1 MKYLLKPFLPII
13 ALLLLITGVFSNSA
27 AAQDVLPLDEAIQI
41 GLENNFGVEIARN
54 LLEQSENNQS
64 VGNAGFLPT
73 ISASASRNE
82 SVEDSEFNAGG
93 QSRSTDGARSTS
105 ENAAVNAE
113 WTVFDGLG
121 MFNTYNRLGKLAELS
136 DKELQL
142 SVENLIAD
150 ISLAYFNIVRVEQQL
165 RVLEN
170 NISVSEERIEIEETK
185 VDLGS
190 GSEYDLLQAR
200 SDLNA
205 DRAAF
210 LRETSSLTEAKIVL
224 NELLSR
230 SPSSDFGVTMEIPV
244 NRSLLFDEL
253 LQSVMADNIELSIA
267 RVEKNISSLEVKEIQ
282 SERYPEVSLSGGY
295 NFNRTDNSGGF
306 ISFNESTGFS
316 FGITA
321 RVNLFDGFNTSRR
334 IQNARISEK
343 NAQLNL
349 EQQQLAVES
358 EFTSLYR
365 TYQNAVSLVDLE
377 EENFE
382 NAAEVLDIALERFRL
397 GSISSLEFREAQR
410 TFLQAENR
418 LITAK
423 YESKVAETELL
434 RLSGKLGDVFVR

>member
-1 MKYLLKPFLPII
+1 MKYRVKAVQSIFV
-13 ALLLLITGVFSNSA
+13 LLLLTGILGGRA
-27 AAQDVLPLDEAIQI
+27 AAQELLPLDVAIQI
-41 GLENNFGVEIARN
+41 GLENNYGVKIARN
-54 LLEQSENNQS
+54 ILEQSENNETL
-64 VGNAGFLPT
+64 GNAGFFPSVT
-73 ISASASRNE
+73 ASASRNE

-93 QSRSTDGARSTS
+93 ESRTTEGARSTS
-105 ENAAVNAE
+105 ENAVINAE

-121 MFNTYNRLGKLAELS
+121 MLRTYNKLGQLAELS

-142 SVENLIAD
+142 SAENLITN
-150 ISLAYFNIVRVEQQL
+150 ITLAYFNIVRVEQQL
-165 RVLEN
+165 LVLEN

-190 GSEYDLLQAR
+190 GSEYDLLQAK
-200 SDLNA
+200 SDFNA

-210 LRETSSLTEAKIVL
+210 IRETSSLTDAKIVL
-224 NELLSR
+224 NEFLSR
-230 SPSSDFGVTMEIPV
+230 NPSVDFQVTMEIPV

-253 LQSVMADNIELSIA
+253 LQSTMADNVELAIA
-267 RVEKNISSLEVKEIQ
+267 KTERNINALELKEIQ
-282 SERYPEVSLSGGY
+282 SARFPEITLSGGY
-295 NFNRTDNSGGF
+295 NFNRTENSGGF

-316 FGITA
+316 YGITA

-334 IQNARISEK
+334 IQNARINEK
-343 NAQLNL
+343 NARLSL
-349 EQQQLAVES
+349 EQQKLAVES

-382 NAAEVLDIALERFRL
+382 NAEEVLDIALERFRL

-410 TFLQAENR
+410 TLLQAENR

-423 YESKVAETELL
+423 YESKIAEAQLL
-434 RLSGKLGDVFVR
+434 RLSGELGNVIVR

>member
-1 MKYLLKPFLPII
+1 MKYQIKAVQSIFV
-13 ALLLLITGVFSNSA
+13 LLLLTGILGGRA
-27 AAQDVLPLDEAIQI
+27 AAQELLPLDVAIQI
-41 GLENNFGVEIARN
+41 GLENNYGVKIARN
-54 LLEQSENNQS
+54 ILEQSENNETL
-64 VGNAGFLPT
+64 GNAGFFPSVT
-73 ISASASRNE
+73 ASASRNE

-93 QSRSTDGARSTS
+93 ESRTTEGARSTS
-105 ENAAVNAE
+105 ENAVINAE

-121 MFNTYNRLGKLAELS
+121 MLRTYNKLGQLAELS

-142 SVENLIAD
+142 SAENLITN
-150 ISLAYFNIVRVEQQL
+150 ITLAYFNIVRVEQQL
-165 RVLEN
+165 LVLEN

-190 GSEYDLLQAR
+190 GSEYDLLQAK
-200 SDLNA
+200 SDFNA

-210 LRETSSLTEAKIVL
+210 IRETSSLTDAKIVL
-224 NELLSR
+224 NEFLSR
-230 SPSSDFGVTMEIPV
+230 NPSVDFHVTMEIPV

-253 LQSVMADNIELSIA
+253 LQSTMADNVELSIA
-267 RVEKNISSLEVKEIQ
+267 KTERNINALELKEIQ
-282 SERYPEVSLSGGY
+282 SARFPEITLSGGY
-295 NFNRTDNSGGF
+295 NFNRTENSGGF

-316 FGITA
+316 YGITA

-334 IQNARISEK
+334 IQNARINEK
-343 NAQLNL
+343 NARLSL
-349 EQQQLAVES
+349 EQQKLAVES

-382 NAAEVLDIALERFRL
+382 NAEEVLDIALERFRL

-410 TFLQAENR
+410 TLLQAENR

-423 YESKVAETELL
+423 YESKIAEAQLL
-434 RLSGKLGDVFVR
+434 RLSGELGNVIVR

>member
-1 MKYLLKPFLPII
+1 MKYILKTFQLIIITLL
-13 ALLLLITGVFSNSA
+13 FSGILGNRA
-27 AAQDVLPLDEAIQI
+27 AGQELLPLDEAIQI

-54 LLEQSENNQS
+54 LLEQSENNQT

-82 SVEDSEFNAGG
+82 RIEDSEFNAGG

-105 ENAAVNAE
+105 ENAAISAE

-121 MFNTYNRLGKLAELS
+121 MFNTYSKLGQLAKLS
-136 DKELQL
+136 DNDLQL
-142 SVENLIAD
+142 SVENLITN
-150 ISLAYFNIVRVEQQL
+150 ITLAYFNIVRVEQQL
-165 RVLEN
+165 RVLGN
-170 NISVSEERIEIEETK
+170 NISVSEERIGIEETK

-200 SDLNA
+200 SDLSA
-205 DRAAF
+205 DRAAYI
-210 LRETSSLTEAKIVL
+210 RETSALLEAKIVL

-230 SPSSDFGVTMEIPV
+230 SPSSDFGVTMNIPV

-267 RVEKNISSLEVKEIQ
+267 KVEKNITSLELKEIQ
-282 SERYPEVSLSGGY
+282 SERFPEVSISGGY
-295 NFNRTDNSGGF
+295 NFNRTENSGGF

-334 IQNARISEK
+334 IQNARINEK
-343 NAQLNL
+343 NARLSL

-382 NAAEVLDIALERFRL
+382 NAEEVLDIALERFRL

-418 LITAK
+418 LINAK
-423 YESKVAETELL
+423 YESKIAETQLL
-434 RLSGKLGDVFVR
+434 RLSGELGDVFVR

>member
-1 MKYLLKPFLPII
+1 MKYLMKKIQPLFV
-13 ALLLLITGVFSNSA
+13 LLLLISFLSDRAV
-27 AAQDVLPLDEAIQI
+27 AQELLLLDEAIQI
-41 GLENNFGVEIARN
+41 GVENNFGVQIARN
-54 LLEQSENNQS
+54 LLEQSENNES

-73 ISASASRNE
+73 ITASASRNE
-82 SVEDSEFNAGG
+82 SIEDSEFEAGG
-93 QSRSTDGARSTS
+93 ESRNTSGARSTS
-105 ENAAVNAE
+105 ENAAINAE

-121 MFNTYNRLGKLAELS
+121 MFNTYNKLGQLADLS
-136 DKELQL
+136 DKDLQL
-142 SVENLIAD
+142 SVENLITN
-150 ISLAYFNIVRVEQQL
+150 ITLAYFDVVRIEQQL

-170 NISVSEERIEIEETK
+170 NIAVSEERIEIEETK

-190 GSEYDLLQAR
+190 GSEYDLLQAK

-210 LRETSSLTEAKIVL
+210 LRETSTLTEAKIVL

-230 SPSSDFGVTMEIPV
+230 SPSDDYSVTMEIPV

-267 RVEKNISSLEVKEIQ
+267 KIESDISSLELKEIQ
-282 SERYPEVSLSGGY
+282 SERLPEVSLSGGY

-316 FGITA
+316 FGVTA
-321 RVNLFDGFNTSRR
+321 RVNLFDGFNTNRR
-334 IQNARISEK
+334 VQNAKINKKNARIT
-343 NAQLNL
+343 L
-349 EQQQLAVES
+349 EQQRLLVES
-358 EFTSLYR
+358 QFTSLYR
-365 TYQNAVSLVDLE
+365 TYQNTIALVDLE
-377 EENFE
+377 ENNFE
-382 NAAEVLDIALERFRL
+382 NAEEVLDIALERFRL

-423 YESKVAETELL
+423 YESKITETQLL
-434 RLSGKLGDVFVR
+434 RLSGELGEVYVR